1 MDVRLLGH
9 DRARGHGAV
18 PAIGSAPPPPREVR
32 LRDGARVLVRPIVP
46 DDRTRLREGFHRL
59 SPESRYQRFQST
71 MRDLSDAQLRHL
83 TEIDYDDHM
92 AWVALDP
99 TRPDLPSLGVA
110 RYIRDAGHP
119 DVAEVAVTVLDA
131 WQGRGLGTLLLGLL
145 SEWAA
150 AHGVRTFRAY
160 TLTTNEAMIRIF
172 RDIGARVTQ
181 EEAGVLQLDMPVP
194 ASADALPDNPTG
206 RAFREVAR
214 MRAASQA

>member
-1 MDVRLLGH
+1 
-9 DRARGHGAV
+9 V
-18 PAIGSAPPPPREVR
+18 PATDADLPPPREYR
-32 LRDGARVLVRPIVP
+32 LRDGSRVLVRPIVA
-46 DDRTRLREGFHRL
+46 DDKARLREGFQRL
-59 SPESRYQRFQST
+59 SPEARYQRFQAT
-71 MRDLSDAQLRHL
+71 VRDLSDAQLRHL

-99 TRPDLPSLGVA
+99 TQPDLPGLGVA
-110 RYIRDAGHP
+110 RYIRVAGHR

-160 TLTTNEAMIRIF
+160 TLATNDAMIRIF
-172 RDIGARVTQ
+172 RDIGARVTRQ
-181 EEAGVLQLDMPVP
+181 DAGVLQLDMPVP

-206 RAFREVAR
+206 RAFRAVAR
-214 MRAASQA
+214 LRV